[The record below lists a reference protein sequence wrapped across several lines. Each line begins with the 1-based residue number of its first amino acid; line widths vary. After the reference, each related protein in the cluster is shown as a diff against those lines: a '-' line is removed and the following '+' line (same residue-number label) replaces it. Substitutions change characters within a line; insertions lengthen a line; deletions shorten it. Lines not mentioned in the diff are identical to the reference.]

1 MDITCAICL
10 ESFTSNCEVSSTPCG
25 HLFHSKC
32 LSRAISRTQNTCPT
46 CRTDCGEKIRKVY
59 LQSASS
65 IPETAQQRIQQCAQG
80 GAIKQE
86 NIAGLS
92 ALHSAQQIP
101 CQTAQQSAQPNAKQS
116 TRQRHFPW
124 QTAQQGA
131 QPNAKQSAR
140 QRHFPWQTAQQSAQ
154 QRAEQSVQQVA
165 RQRSQ
170 QNLEQR
176 LEAGGWNPENILG
189 PSALELA
196 RQIARS
202 QLTLSSVS
210 TQQSAQQSAQQTTQQ
225 SAQDSDVQPA
235 QQFLFD
241 NNGQV
246 IHPIQR
252 TVQQYNK
259 IFSKKKQQQEQ
270 KIKQQEQKRQ
280 QELERKQQ
288 EQEQKRQQEQLE
300 EILQQQQHQQQQ
312 PVQRTDEWVRTHF
325 SNLPDYPNRQREGGY
340 FLRFFR
346 RLYARFNCINC
357 L

>member
-32 LSRAISRTQNTCPT
+32 LSRSISRTQNTCPT
-46 CRTDCGEKIRKVY
+46 CRTECGRKIRKVY
-59 LQSASS
+59 LQGASS
-65 IPETAQQRIQQCAQG
+65 IPETAQQNTQQGAQHG
-80 GAIKQE
+80 
-86 NIAGLS
+86 
-92 ALHSAQQIP
+92 
-101 CQTAQQSAQPNAKQS
+101 AQQSAPQSAQERTIKQGFARQSARHNAQQS
-116 TRQRHFPW
+116 TQRARKGSFPW
-124 QTAQQGA
+124 QTADQSVRQRAQQPYIPEQNFQQSA
-131 QPNAKQSAR
+131 LQNVQRSAR
-140 QRHFPWQTAQQSAQ
+140 QSAQ
-154 QRAEQSVQQVA
+154 E
-165 RQRSQ
+165 
-170 QNLEQR
+170 NLEQR

-210 TQQSAQQSAQQTTQQ
+210 TQQSAQRSAQQ
-225 SAQDSDVQPA
+225 SAQDSDEQPA
-235 QQFLFD
+235 QQFQFD
-241 NNGQV
+241 THGQV

-252 TVQQYNK
+252 TVQRYNK

-288 EQEQKRQQEQLE
+288 EQEQKRQKEQLE

-325 SNLPDYPNRQREGGY
+325 SNLPDYPNRQQEGGM

-346 RLYARFNCINC
+346 RIYARFNCINC
-357 L
+357 F

>member
-32 LSRAISRTQNTCPT
+32 LSRSITRTQNTCPT
-46 CRTDCGEKIRKVY
+46 CRTECGQKIRKVY
-59 LQSASS
+59 LQGASS
-65 IPETAQQRIQQCAQG
+65 IPETAQQRPQQNGQHGAQR
-80 GAIKQE
+80 
-86 NIAGLS
+86 S
-92 ALHSAQQIP
+92 
-101 CQTAQQSAQPNAKQS
+101 AQQSAMKSSQQS
-116 TRQRHFPW
+116 YPRFSQQR
-124 QTAQQGA
+124 
-131 QPNAKQSAR
+131 
-140 QRHFPWQTAQQSAQ
+140 QQSAQ
-154 QRAEQSVQQVA
+154 QRCQQSARKQQFPWQTAEQSVQQRA
-165 RQRSQ
+165 Q
-170 QNLEQR
+170 QSPWQYTQDLEV
-176 LEAGGWNPENILG
+176 GDWNPENILG

-210 TQQSAQQSAQQTTQQ
+210 TQQSAQQSTQQ

-252 TVQQYNK
+252 TVQRYNK

-312 PVQRTDEWVRTHF
+312 PVQRTDEWVQTHF
-325 SNLPDYPNRQREGGY
+325 SNLPDCPNRQREGGM
-340 FLRFFR
+340 FLRFFHR
-346 RLYARFNCINC
+346 VYTRFNCLNC
-357 L
+357 F

>member
-32 LSRAISRTQNTCPT
+32 LSRSISSTQNTCPT
-46 CRTDCGEKIRKVY
+46 CRTECGRKIRKVY
-59 LQSASS
+59 LQGASS
-65 IPETAQQRIQQCAQG
+65 IPETAQQ
-80 GAIKQE
+80 
-86 NIAGLS
+86 N
-92 ALHSAQQIP
+92 AQQGA
-101 CQTAQQSAQPNAKQS
+101 QSGAQQSAQESAQQSAQERTIKQGFARQSARHYAQQS
-116 TRQRHFPW
+116 TQRARKGSFPW
-124 QTAQQGA
+124 QTAEYSVQQRA
-131 QPNAKQSAR
+131 QQPYIPEQNFQQSVL
-140 QRHFPWQTAQQSAQ
+140 QNVQKSAQQSAQ
-154 QRAEQSVQQVA
+154 ESAWQSAQE
-165 RQRSQ
+165 
-170 QNLEQR
+170 NLEQR

-210 TQQSAQQSAQQTTQQ
+210 TQQSAQRSAQQ
-225 SAQDSDVQPA
+225 SAQDSNEQPA
-235 QQFLFD
+235 QQFQFD
-241 NNGQV
+241 THGQV

-252 TVQQYNK
+252 TVQRYNK

-288 EQEQKRQQEQLE
+288 EQEQKRQKEQLE

-312 PVQRTDEWVRTHF
+312 PVQRTDEWVRIHF
-325 SNLPDYPNRQREGGY
+325 SNLPDYPNRQQEGGM

-357 L
+357 F

>member
-46 CRTDCGEKIRKVY
+46 CRTECGEKIRKVY

-65 IPETAQQRIQQCAQG
+65 IPETAQQSIQQCAQR
-80 GAIKQE
+80 GAIKRE

-116 TRQRHFPW
+116 
-124 QTAQQGA
+124 
-131 QPNAKQSAR
+131 AR
-140 QRHFPWQTAQQSAQ
+140 QRHFPWQTAQ

-170 QNLEQR
+170 QNIEQR

-252 TVQQYNK
+252 TVQRYNK

-280 QELERKQQ
+280 QEVERKQQ

-325 SNLPDYPNRQREGGY
+325 SNLPDYPNRQREEGM

-346 RLYARFNCINC
+346 RLCARFNCINC
-357 L
+357 F

>member
-1 MDITCAICL
+1 MDITCAVCL

-32 LSRAISRTQNTCPT
+32 LSRSISRTQNTCPT
-46 CRTDCGEKIRKVY
+46 CRTECGRKIRKVY
-59 LQSASS
+59 LQGASS
-65 IPETAQQRIQQCAQG
+65 IPV
-80 GAIKQE
+80 
-86 NIAGLS
+86 
-92 ALHSAQQIP
+92 
-101 CQTAQQSAQPNAKQS
+101 TAQQS
-116 TRQRHFPW
+116 T
-124 QTAQQGA
+124 QQGA
-131 QPNAKQSAR
+131 QHGAQRGAQRGAQQSTQQSYPHFSQ
-140 QRHFPWQTAQQSAQ
+140 QRQQSAQ
-154 QRAEQSVQQVA
+154 QRAQQSARKQQFPWQTAEQSAQQRAQQSAQQSDQQSA
-165 RQRSQ
+165 RQSAQ
-170 QNLEQR
+170 ENLEQR

-210 TQQSAQQSAQQTTQQ
+210 TQQSAQRSAQQSTQQ
-225 SAQDSDVQPA
+225 SAQDSDEQPA
-235 QQFLFD
+235 QQFQFD
-241 NNGQV
+241 THGQV

-252 TVQQYNK
+252 TVQRYNK

-312 PVQRTDEWVRTHF
+312 PVQRTDEWVRIHF
-325 SNLPDYPNRQREGGY
+325 SNLPDYPNRQQEGGM

-357 L
+357 F